1 MTRELNEQVKNGV
14 ILELCEKGTSLLA
27 EGVVGVWGSSGTPL
41 GLTGVT
47 EDVRFFPFFLLEL
60 GGALRLLF

>member
-1 MTRELNEQVKNGV
+1 MSRLKNGV
-14 ILELCEKGTSLLA
+14 VLELCEKGTSLLA
-27 EGVVGVWGSSGTPL
+27 KGVVGVWGSSGTPL

-47 EDVRFFPFFLLEL
+47 EGVRFFPFFLLEL